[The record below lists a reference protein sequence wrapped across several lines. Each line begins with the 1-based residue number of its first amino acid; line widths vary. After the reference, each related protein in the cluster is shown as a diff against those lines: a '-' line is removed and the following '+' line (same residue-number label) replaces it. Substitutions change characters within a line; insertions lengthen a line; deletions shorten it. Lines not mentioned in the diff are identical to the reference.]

1 MAGELGD
8 RRRAASAGMPRIV
21 FAPAAIRD
29 IQRLRDFLRPRN
41 ADAAR
46 RAGEAI
52 RQGVKALSAYPRMGR
67 LVEDL
72 PEQYRE
78 WLIDFGDSGYV
89 ARYHVDDDAV
99 TILAV
104 RHQREAGYKQ
114 A

>member
-1 MAGELGD
+1 
-8 RRRAASAGMPRIV
+8 MPQVI

-29 IQRLRDFLRPRN
+29 MQRLREFLRPKN
-41 ADAAR
+41 PDAAK

-52 RQGVKALSAYPRMGR
+52 RQGVKALGSFPRMGR
-67 LVEDL
+67 LIEDL

-89 ARYHVDDDAV
+89 ARYRIDGDLI

-104 RHQREAGYKQ
+104 RHQKEAGFQ
-114 A
+114 